1 MIPSIKMTRIKK
13 WAYAGLSIFALLQ
26 MNACSSKNAFL
37 SSSVVP
43 AARGYVKVKKD
54 DNENYQIHLDV
65 DYLAESSR
73 LTPPRDTY
81 VVWMETNH
89 EQAKNIG
96 QINNNKHSAS
106 KNMKASFDTVSSA
119 DPIRIFITAEDDAAT
134 SYPGSPVVL
143 TTGKIKG

>member
-81 VVWMETNH
+81 VVWMETKNNAT
-89 EQAKNIG
+89 QNIG
-96 QINNNKHSAS
+96 QVKTASDIFGGKH
-106 KNMKASFDTVSSA
+106 KSSLETKSSTK
-119 DPIRIFITAEDDAAT
+119 PTKIFLKAEDEAKVQ
-134 SYPGSPVVL
+134 SPEHRSS
-143 TTGKIKG
+143 